1 MVIRRDPDTAF
12 KAFVAVWI
20 TVLLLNLVV
29 WGVAISAVIEMVQW
43 VKTK

>member
-1 MVIRRDPDTAF
+1 MIKRDADTAF
-12 KAFVAVWI
+12 IAVWI

-29 WGVAISAVIEMVQW
+29 WGVAIWLAIELVQW